1 MIQFLYDGLCFRSSL
16 ENSPQ
21 CVHPL
26 FQKFPIGKV
35 KELWQSQRDC
45 EQMGSC
51 PIKEKHSMCYW
62 QRVRQG
68 QKENWMVNAMLYVV
82 VRP

>member
-35 KELWQSQRDC
+35 KETVNKWEVAQLKKNTQCVIGRGLGKGRKKTGW
-45 EQMGSC
+45 
-51 PIKEKHSMCYW
+51 SMQCCMW
-62 QRVRQG
+62 
-68 QKENWMVNAMLYVV
+68 W
-82 VRP
+82 